1 VVKWFY
7 WPIEAAKHKTL
18 MSRSVEAPGSQT
30 ESSHQQTVQKSA
42 QNELKPTKKKM
53 REMFAPIASNHN
65 RTIELVL
72 SSNDVIVTRIEV
84 IKERAG
90 LQVRE
95 KKKPTEQ
102 RHGAHST
109 L

>member
-1 VVKWFY
+1 
-7 WPIEAAKHKTL
+7 
-18 MSRSVEAPGSQT
+18 
-30 ESSHQQTVQKSA
+30 
-42 QNELKPTKKKM
+42 
-53 REMFAPIASNHN
+53 MFAPIASNHN

-95 KKKPTEQ
+95 KKKTYWATPRGSFDALILTVYQDIKTSRQERKEGGWGQ
-102 RHGAHST
+102 TSWPKKRDGSERNRNKNRF
-109 L
+109 LR

>member
-1 VVKWFY
+1 
-7 WPIEAAKHKTL
+7 
-18 MSRSVEAPGSQT
+18 
-30 ESSHQQTVQKSA
+30 
-42 QNELKPTKKKM
+42 
-53 REMFAPIASNHN
+53 MFAPIASNHN